1 MTFDS
6 LQQAVIAGEAEE
18 TVRLVQ
24 QHLDEGADALDI
36 LDNGLIAA
44 MDKVGAMFSAGDLFI
59 PEMLVSAEA
68 MQEGLGL
75 LKPLLL
81 GRVSGGKG
89 TVVMGA
95 VKGDLHDI
103 GKNLVVLM
111 LEGAGFTVVDLGNDV
126 APEAFVAAA
135 KEHEAVVVGMSAL
148 LVTTMPQMK
157 ITVEPAARRRPRRQG
172 DRRGRPADPG
182 LRRRDRRRRLRLRR
196 PRGRGPLQEHSGLRA
211 TREEDRR
218 RDDVR

>member
-1 MTFDS
+1 MAFES
-6 LQQAVIAGEAEE
+6 LQQSVIEGEGEE
-18 TVRLVQ
+18 TARLVR
-24 QHLDEGADALDI
+24 QHLDEGRAAADI

-44 MDKVGAMFSAGDLFI
+44 MDVVGAKFSAGDLFI

-68 MQEGLGL
+68 MQEGLAL
-75 LKPLLL
+75 LKPLLVA
-81 GRVSGGKG
+81 GASGGKG

-126 APEAFVAAA
+126 APADFVAAA
-135 KEHEAVVVGMSAL
+135 REHDAIVVGMSAL

-157 ITVEPAARRRPRRQG
+157 LTVEQ
-172 DRRGRPADPG
+172 
-182 LRRRDRRRRLRLRR
+182 
-196 PRGRGPLQEHSGLRA
+196 LRA
-211 TREEDRR
+211 AGLATKAIVGGAPLTQAYADEIAADGYASDAPGAVTLCKRL
-218 RDDVR
+218 VG

>member
-1 MTFDS
+1 MAFES
-6 LQQAVIAGEAEE
+6 LQKAVIEGDEE
-18 TVRLVQ
+18 TTARLVQ
-24 QHLDEGADALDI
+24 QHLDEGKDAADI

-44 MDKVGAMFSAGDLFI
+44 MDVVGAMFSAGDLFI

-68 MQEGLGL
+68 MQAGLAL
-75 LKPLLL
+75 LRPLLVT
-81 GRVSGGKG
+81 GASGGKG
-89 TVVMGA
+89 TVIMGA

-135 KEHEAVVVGMSAL
+135 REHDAAIIGMSAL

-157 ITVEPAARRRPRRQG
+157 NTVDQ
-172 DRRGRPADPG
+172 
-182 LRRRDRRRRLRLRR
+182 LRA
-196 PRGRGPLQEHSGLRA
+196 SGLA
-211 TREEDRR
+211 TKAIVGGAPLTQGYADEIAADGYAS
-218 RDDVR
+218 DAPGAVVLCKSMVA

>member
-18 TVRLVQ
+18 TARLVQ

-157 ITVEPAARRRPRRQG
+157 ITVEQ
-172 DRRGRPADPG
+172 
-182 LRRRDRRRRLRLRR
+182 
-196 PRGRGPLQEHSGLRA
+196 LRA
-211 TREEDRR
+211 AGLAAKAIVGGAPLTQAYADEIAADGYAS
-218 RDDVR
+218 DAPGAVVLCKSMVA